1 MHEATVEVIT
11 HAGQALD
18 YSNQALAILD
28 MWVDV
33 LTPDNEM
40 ERRRVAAVDTLL
52 REAVSYL
59 EKAREVAA

>member
-1 MHEATVEVIT
+1 MHEATIEVIT

-33 LTPDNEM
+33 LTPDDEM

>member
-1 MHEATVEVIT
+1 MREATIEVIT
-11 HAGQALD
+11 HAGKALD

>member
-1 MHEATVEVIT
+1 MHKASVEVIT

-33 LTPDNEM
+33 LTPDDEM
-40 ERRRVAAVDTLL
+40 ERRLVAAVDTLL

-59 EKAREVAA
+59 EKVRKV

>member
-1 MHEATVEVIT
+1 MREATIEVIT

-33 LTPDNEM
+33 LTPDDEM